1 MSEPRIAQS
10 WDSIPPVLYDGDEA
24 ISTRKLES
32 DYRKALD
39 EIERLKS
46 DLALI
51 KRLAPNPQA

>member
-1 MSEPRIAQS
+1 MSDIRIAQS

-39 EIERLKS
+39 EIERLKG

-51 KRLAPNPQA
+51 KRLAPQCG